1 LLKVLRNLMVAK
13 VKRSALRNLMAA
25 HGSYRSNTSTPIT
38 PRVHASGRSLADPVL
53 RRDSRSARRGVG
65 DFEETIT
72 FRQSRASASHPVFGS
87 QVTESLPL
95 SRLLSPRGSS
105 GRFDDATATGSS
117 ADSRSAR
124 AGMASPAAASVA
136 ASGSSHSSPRSS
148 SSHNSV
154 IGALQSQLALL
165 TQMVGDQQ
173 KMIMEQQ
180 IAITT
185 AMQGMANQQA
195 TLPAVLATALATT
208 RPPAIRKPYD
218 AFPTLAPYSGDGPP
232 NRFLRE
238 FRTWNRIREDGP
250 LEPAALVSQ
259 LLGKL
264 TGKAAQWASRRFADG
279 TPPTVATVYLGRSPR
294 GFWTR
299 VPRGPCLTRHLPS
312 PHELSVEWTTTPSC
326 PGRITR
332 TSA

>member
-1 LLKVLRNLMVAK
+1 
-13 VKRSALRNLMAA
+13 
-25 HGSYRSNTSTPIT
+25 
-38 PRVHASGRSLADPVL
+38 
-53 RRDSRSARRGVG
+53 
-65 DFEETIT
+65 
-72 FRQSRASASHPVFGS
+72 
-87 QVTESLPL
+87 
-95 SRLLSPRGSS
+95 
-105 GRFDDATATGSS
+105 
-117 ADSRSAR
+117 
-124 AGMASPAAASVA
+124 
-136 ASGSSHSSPRSS
+136 
-148 SSHNSV
+148 
-154 IGALQSQLALL
+154 
-165 TQMVGDQQ
+165 MVGDQQ

-279 TPPTVATVYLGRSPR
+279 TPPTVACISDGLREVFGREYEGARVLLAIYRLRTNYQVSRQKRFLALDELQARDYFVPLNPGPKDCEFCQLLDRFSTSELTTFLGGAHR
-294 GFWTR
+294 
-299 VPRGPCLTRHLPS
+299 
-312 PHELSVEWTTTPSC
+312 
-326 PGRITR
+326 
-332 TSA
+332 